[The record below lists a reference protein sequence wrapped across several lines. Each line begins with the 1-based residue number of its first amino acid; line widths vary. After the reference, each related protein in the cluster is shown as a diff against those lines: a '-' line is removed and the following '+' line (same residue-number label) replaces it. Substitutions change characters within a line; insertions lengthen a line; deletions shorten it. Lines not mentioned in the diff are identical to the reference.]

1 MSCQLI
7 AFLLAC
13 LISTLF
19 VVFMYILAWSHHRET
34 REGII
39 LRSIGTFCAIV
50 TSIIILLV
58 SGYIDYDTIKPTFS
72 LSPSYLFES
81 IIIPVGLTL
90 ILFIGPIIDAYRE
103 GTLFALE
110 IDEGWNADALPPFFT
125 VLRAYL
131 VGPFT
136 EEYLYRFLMINVLI
150 QCFTTSSSILISSG
164 LFSIS
169 HINHYIERLITGSDT
184 VDWLV
189 LAVHLLQ
196 TFVFACY
203 AGCIFIRAKSV
214 LSLFLIHS
222 FCNWMGAP
230 RVDRIFADKRLTI
243 WTFFGLISCITLT
256 TIYMIN

>member
-7 AFLLAC
+7 AFLLVC

-19 VVFMYILAWSHHRET
+19 VVFIYILAWSHHRET
-34 REGII
+34 REGVI
-39 LRSIGTFCAIV
+39 LRSIGTLCAILLSV
-50 TSIIILLV
+50 IILLV

-72 LSPSYLFES
+72 LSPRYLFES

-90 ILFIGPIIDAYRE
+90 ILFIGPIIDSYRE
-103 GTLFALE
+103 GTLFVLE
-110 IDEGWNADALPPFFT
+110 TDELSPFFT
-125 VLRAYL
+125 VLRNYL

-150 QCFTTSSSILISSG
+150 QCFTTSSTILISSG

-169 HINHYIERLITGSDT
+169 HIHHYIERLITGSDT
-184 VDWLV
+184 IDWLV

-256 TIYMIN
+256 TIFMIV